1 MSPAASCRR
10 GGRAQLPPRGRVALR
25 GPGSN
30 GRKSTGY
37 GGGHRRG
44 RRTGHSCDN
53 DARQA
58 AWSGICRARKWR
70 RGGADPAITLLTA
83 GFAPPHG
90 LTTQAT
96 SFPIRSYQPFGT
108 YPLFFRPILLGPPFV
123 RACSASRRA
132 RSGLRD
138 GRVRW
143 RRGGDGHRCG
153 TSLASTGCAAP
164 PPSHAA
170 EDKADQHSYWRDFDL
185 PLLSSVPLPSLVD
198 MAGRTRARRK
208 KSRYGKAGWEA
219 YWGYLLLLLLIP
231 AWSNVAAGP
240 GLIGPLFVLGLSL
253 TDAFYFL
260 FLSPGTCRAPREDG
274 GRCRNNASGIL
285 LGCWIRDHRWE
296 RLKLIVRRERWE
308 ELGRRLRAD
317 ARGLLATLGTC
328 ATIASGAAAVI
339 TLIIKR

>member
-10 GGRAQLPPRGRVALR
+10 GGGAQLLLEGGPPSSGRAR
-25 GPGSN
+25 RRAGPGQGS
-30 GRKSTGY
+30 GTAAC
-37 GGGHRRG
+37 GGGGEVMVTVVGLR
-44 RRTGHSCDN
+44 
-53 DARQA
+53 
-58 AWSGICRARKWR
+58 WRAPVRS
-70 RGGADPAITLLTA
+70 APAITRRRGQGGSTLL
-83 GFAPPHG
+83 
-90 LTTQAT
+90 LE
-96 SFPIRSYQPFGT
+96 
-108 YPLFFRPILLGPPFV
+108 
-123 RACSASRRA
+123 
-132 RSGLRD
+132 GLRP
-138 GRVRW
+138 
-143 RRGGDGHRCG
+143 
-153 TSLASTGCAAP
+153 SAP
-164 PPSHAA
+164 
-170 EDKADQHSYWRDFDL
+170 KQC
-185 PLLSSVPLPSLVD
+185 PLPSLVD

-208 KSRYGKAGWEA
+208 KSRYGNAGWEA

-296 RLKLIVRRERWE
+296 RLKLTVRRERWE